1 MADRHAGP
9 DVIAGVK
16 LTHDAAI
23 AVICGHEL
31 QCAVELEKT
40 GNRPRY
46 SCVERLE
53 QVGELLDIG
62 RLPTADI
69 GTWVVDGWF
78 DEVEPGDDA
87 GVEVH
92 QSPHLISQ
100 ASGQEVKLPVATYRE
115 LDPRHPI
122 EGIAVTQPLPGI
134 APAYRSHHHSSGH
147 LAGGYCASP
156 FAKQGRLAAVM
167 VWDGGVAPRLYVVD
181 PASRAVHSL
190 GAAMPLKGN
199 AYVEVVSRFAPFR
212 LPAGA
217 DMATFQRHQ
226 LSAPGKAMAYA
237 GLGSVRADLLA
248 EISGRYRRLA
258 EQAPFVLLPILL
270 ADEVETA
277 ARSLDV
283 SGADAIATW
292 QGFLGDLLEQ
302 QLASLLARH
311 ELVKA
316 PLILT
321 GGCALNITWNAQV
334 RDSGRFGDVWVPP
347 FPNDSGSAIGA
358 ACAELMRTREHWVLE
373 WDVYCGPALCDEP
386 VPAGWAARPAGPH
399 EVASLLQSGA
409 PVLIMFG
416 RAELGPRALGHRSIF
431 APATDRAMLDRLNAI
446 KHREPYRPIAPICLQ
461 ERASEVF
468 DPGGCDPF
476 MIFQHNVR
484 PAWRD
489 RVPAICHV
497 DGTARLQTVSREQE
511 PIVHGLLSRYEELTG
526 VPVLCNTSANMP
538 GCGFFPSTAAAL
550 GWGGVDHLWT
560 GKLLYSR
567 AV

>member
-1 MADRHAGP
+1 M
-9 DVIAGVK
+9 IAGIK
-16 LTHDAAI
+16 LTHDAAV
-23 AVICGHEL
+23 AVIHGHEL
-31 QCAVELEKT
+31 QCVVELEKT

-46 SCVERLE
+46 SAVERLE
-53 QVGELLDIG
+53 QVSELLNIG
-62 RLPTADI
+62 HLPAAGI

-78 DEVEPGDDA
+78 DEVEPVGDPD
-87 GVEVH
+87 VEIH

-100 ASGQEVKLPVATYRE
+100 ASGQEVKLPIATYRE

-122 EGIAVTQPLPGI
+122 DGISVTQPLPGI

-156 FAKQGRLAAVM
+156 FASQGRLAAVV
-167 VWDGGVAPRLYVVD
+167 VWDGGVGPRLYVVD
-181 PASRAVHSL
+181 PASRAAHSL

-212 LPAGA
+212 LPADA
-217 DMATFQRHQ
+217 DIATFQHHQ

-237 GLGSVRADLLA
+237 GLGTVRADLLA
-248 EISGRYRRLA
+248 EISARYTRLA
-258 EQAPFVLLPILL
+258 EQAPFVRLPILL
-270 ADEVETA
+270 ADEVEA
-277 ARSLDV
+277 AAENLGV

-292 QGFLGDLLEQ
+292 QAFLGDLLQ
-302 QLASLLARH
+302 RQLARLLARH

-316 PLILT
+316 PLVLT
-321 GGCALNITWNAQV
+321 GGCALNITWNASI
-334 RDSGRFGDVWVPP
+334 RDSGRFGEVWVPP

-358 ACAELMRTREHWVLE
+358 ACAELMRTDEHWVLE
-373 WDVYCGPALCDEP
+373 WDVYRGPALRDEP

-399 EVASLLQSGA
+399 AVASLLRSGA
-409 PVLIMFG
+409 PVMIMLG

-431 APATDRAMLDRLNAI
+431 ASATDRAMLDHLNAI
-446 KHREPYRPIAPICLQ
+446 KHRESYRPVAPICLQ
-461 ERASEVF
+461 ERASEIF

-476 MIFQHNVR
+476 MLFQHTVR

-489 RVPAICHV
+489 RVPAVCHV

-511 PIVHGLLSRYEELTG
+511 PLVHDLLCRYEELTG
-526 VPVLCNTSANMP
+526 IPVLCNTSANLP
-538 GCGFFPSTAAAL
+538 GRGFFPSIAAAL

-560 GKLLYSR
+560 GELLYSR
-567 AV
+567 AF